1 MTSIEVRKEIKA
13 LVISKGLDNII
24 NADLNEIKARTGATV
39 TQMQN
44 ALNYFRYSPQTAKY
58 R

>member
-1 MTSIEVRKEIKA
+1 MQVRKEIKK
-13 LVISKGLDNII
+13 LVIKKGLENII
-24 NADLNEIKARTGATV
+24 NADLNEIQNRTGATC

-44 ALNYFRYSPQTAKY
+44 AISYFQFSPQTAKY